1 MPANLT
7 PQYNTAEEEY
17 KKAKTSDEKLV
28 LLKKMFQ
35 LLPKHKGTEK
45 IQKDLKTK
53 MAELRDEIEKK
64 KATPAKTSTI
74 AKIPSQGAGQIVI
87 IGAPNVGKSSI
98 ITRVTKA
105 SSTVAPYPFTTREP
119 FPGMMEAE
127 EVRIQLIDLP
137 PITKDH
143 LESWQAN
150 MIRNADAALLVIDLG
165 DDDGLTATQEVLDRL
180 AEAKIKLSFDNETD
194 ADPEFDWTR
203 CLIVGNKV
211 DAPDAE
217 VRRELYADFVGTP
230 HPQPLSHRGE
240 RGEIST
246 KPDWSCLS
254 CTTGTGVEEF
264 KKAVFDLL
272 QIIRIYS
279 KQPGKPLVKKDPF
292 TVPLGS
298 TIIDLAGSIHQDL
311 AKTFKHARIW
321 GTGVIDGQTV
331 SRDHE
336 LHDLDVVEIHA

>member
-7 PQYNTAEEEY
+7 PQYNMAEEEY

-53 MAELRDEIEKK
+53 MSVLREEIEKK
-64 KATPAKTSTI
+64 KATPAKTHTI
-74 AKIPSQGAGQIVI
+74 AKIPCQGAGQIVI
-87 IGAPNVGKSSI
+87 LGAPNVGKSSI
-98 ITRVTKA
+98 ITKVTKA
-105 SSTVAPYPFTTREP
+105 ASPVAPYPFTTREP
-119 FPGMMEAE
+119 YPGMMETE

-150 MIRNADAALLVIDLG
+150 MIRNADAAILVIDLG

-180 AEAKIKLSFDNETD
+180 ADAHIKLAFSDEVD

-203 CLIVGNKV
+203 CMVVGNKM
-211 DAPDAE
+211 DLPDADF
-217 VRRELYADFVGTP
+217 RRELYADLVG
-230 HPQPLSHRGE
+230 G
-240 RGEIST
+240 ST
-246 KPDWSCLS
+246 QWTCIS
-254 CTTGTGVEEF
+254 CTTGAGLEDF
-264 KKAVFDLL
+264 KKAVFQRLQLL
-272 QIIRIYS
+272 RVYS

-292 TVPLGS
+292 TVPDGS
-298 TIIDLAGSIHQDL
+298 TIIDLAESIHQDL